1 MENPTETQFLS
12 KVFSKKKQHPHCIN
26 FKFNEK
32 RTYQPKLSKFSTNIS
47 SQPTGSDSI
56 EEAENGLQS
65 NIEFTR
71 FSNTPLANTYLQKKI
86 RVCTTNEALH
96 CYHGMNYNLI
106 QKILLKIEDEGK
118 NCAQTQKIF

>member
-32 RTYQPKLSKFSTNIS
+32 GTYQPKLSKFSTNIS
-47 SQPTGSDSI
+47 SHSTGSNSN

-71 FSNTPLANTYLQKKI
+71 FSNTPIANTYLQKKI
-86 RVCTTNEALH
+86 RVCTTNTTNEALH
-96 CYHGMNYNLI
+96 CYHGM
-106 QKILLKIEDEGK
+106 
-118 NCAQTQKIF
+118 